1 MKHFFFVVLLL
12 MCVSHCLAANILA
25 FLPTFARSHYGGFQP
40 LLKELAV
47 RGHNVTVLSHFSL
60 KNPPPNYHHIDVSKE
75 RQNDNSN
82 YLLFLS
88 VSVHCYGNLF
98 FYFQISAY
106 YLLHHT

>member
-1 MKHFFFVVLLL
+1 MKHFFLVVSLL
-12 MCVSHCLAANILA
+12 MYVSHCLSANILA

-47 RGHNVTVLSHFSL
+47 RGHNVTVLSHFAL

-82 YLLFLS
+82 YLLILS
-88 VSVHCYGNLF
+88 VNLHLYSNLF
-98 FYFQISAY
+98 FTFRF
-106 YLLHHT
+106 